1 MQLSAYIAM
10 WNAEHPDLQIEQ
22 AMIVLFT
29 DSKKTGLGEVFIFE
43 MDQLKEAWHEYSQF
57 LIQFLLMYV
66 PELATPERLSLIS
79 SYEICKAY

>member
-29 DSKKTGLGEVFIFE
+29 DAKKTGLGEVFIFT
-43 MDQLKEAWHEYSQF
+43 MDQLKEAWHEYTRF

-66 PELATPERLSLIS
+66 PELATPERLAIIS
-79 SYEICKAY
+79 NHEICKAY